1 MAVYEYSRSYEK
13 VFPWIKRS
21 FLTAYRHIEYV
32 GLERIPRDSAIL
44 FAPNHCNALMDA
56 LAVLFMDNQYKVFV
70 SRADIFRKP
79 HIAAILH
86 WLRIMPIRRVR
97 DGLDEVRRN
106 DETITVAI
114 ETLRHGVPFCIMA
127 EGTHHPERT
136 ILPLKKGIFRI
147 ALQAHEGL
155 GDETPVYIVP
165 VRLEFHDLYHLWDS
179 LRVTIGEPLPVTGS
193 CEPHTIN
200 TLLAELQSRME
211 SQIVPDPWGEEGQ
224 IPTVGCTATR
234 VLLLTLTAPLA
245 LLCAALTLPVWIG
258 EIVIRKTVGDECFHT
273 SVLYV
278 WRVLWLALS
287 LGLMLL
293 PWMGL
298 EEWRYQLRTLLRK
311 RSIT

>member
-13 VFPWIKRS
+13 VFPWIKCS

-32 GLERIPRDSAIL
+32 GLERIPKDSAIL

-70 SRADIFRKP
+70 SRADIFHNP

-97 DGLDEVRRN
+97 DGLDEVRHN
-106 DETITVAI
+106 DETIMEAI

-147 ALQAHEGL
+147 ALHAHEGL
-155 GDETPVYIVP
+155 GDEKPVYIVP
-165 VRLEFHDLYHLWDS
+165 VRLEFRDLYHLWDS
-179 LRVTIGEPLPVTGS
+179 LRVTIGEPLSITGT

-200 TLLAELQSRME
+200 ALLAELQSRME
-211 SQIVPDPWGEEGQ
+211 SQIEPDPWGEKGKKQ
-224 IPTVGCTATR
+224 SAGSRLARI
-234 VLLLTLTAPLA
+234 LLLTLTAPIA
-245 LLCAALTLPVWIG
+245 LLCAATCLPIWVG
-258 EIVIRKTVGDECFHT
+258 EAVIRHKVADECFHT

-278 WRVLWLALS
+278 WRLVWIALS

-293 PWMGL
+293 PWIAL
-298 EEWRYQLRTLLRK
+298 EEWRYQLRTLLK
-311 RSIT
+311 R